1 MLKTTL
7 PTLALTLLSLA
18 AAFCYAEQP
27 PLFTDGGYRNT
38 LYRSPTPL
46 SHEHAQ
52 TLTPQELKALQEKI
66 PNVLLVDVYRNPW
79 LRGQFTLP
87 EKHTNLPNSLWL
99 ANCGDG
105 VLSEQWLAYCK
116 QHLEQA
122 TANDKSHPIVF
133 YCRSDCWLGWNA
145 VKRAH
150 TLGYNNLYWLRDGT
164 DGWQQAHLPLEH
176 AQPAPFR

>member
-7 PTLALTLLSLA
+7 PALALTLLSLA

-27 PLFTDGGYRNT
+27 SLFTDDGYRNT

-52 TLTPQELKALQEKI
+52 TLTPQELKALQEKVA
-66 PNVLLVDVYRNPW
+66 NVLLVDVYRNPW

-122 TANDKSHPIVF
+122 TQTINSPYGI
-133 YCRSDCWLGWNA
+133 L
-145 VKRAH
+145 
-150 TLGYNNLYWLRDGT
+150 
-164 DGWQQAHLPLEH
+164 LPLRLLAGLE
-176 AQPAPFR
+176 RG

>member
-27 PLFTDGGYRNT
+27 PLFTDDGYRNT
-38 LYRSPTPL
+38 LYRSPPPL

-122 TANDKSHPIVF
+122 TANDKTHPIVF

-145 VKRAH
+145 VKRANAF
-150 TLGYNNLYWLRDGT
+150 GYNNLYWLRDGT
-164 DGWQQAHLPLEH
+164 DGWEQAHLPLEQ

>member
-7 PTLALTLLSLA
+7 PALALTLLSLA

-27 PLFTDGGYRNT
+27 SLFTDDGYRNT

-52 TLTPQELKALQEKI
+52 TLTPQELKALQEKVA
-66 PNVLLVDVYRNPW
+66 NVLLVDVYRNPW
-79 LRGQFTLP
+79 LRGQFTLL

-122 TANDKSHPIVF
+122 TANNKSHPIVF

-150 TLGYNNLYWLRDGT
+150 ALGYNNLYWLRDGT